1 MELNIGDEVRFLN
14 DVGGGKVSGFQK
26 GGIVL
31 VEDEDGFEMPV
42 MASEVVLVSPKEE
55 KIAPAAATLP
65 KKESKPEKPTEP
77 TEEDIKIA
85 ELKEMFRQDKIKKD
99 AAEARNKANAEQLAA
114 KERVQARVQAAKETE
129 EKETLEARIIRL
141 EMEVR
146 RLQTRLERL
155 ETAKAIREKAKA
167 DMTIQKETVRK
178 QPDNTLE
185 VDLHAHELLDTTAGM
200 DARDIKAYQLKTVR
214 DTLEKNAKEKGR
226 KIIFIHGNG
235 EGVLRKAIL
244 DMLRRDFPKYET
256 QDASF
261 QQYGFGATMVTVR

>member
-55 KIAPAAATLP
+55 KIAPAAAPQP
-65 KKESKPEKPTEP
+65 KKEPKPEKPTEP

-99 AAEARNKANAEQLAA
+99 AAEARAKADAEQ
-114 KERVQARVQAAKETE
+114 QAAKEAE
-129 EKETLEARIIRL
+129 ERESLEARVIRL

-146 RLQTRLERL
+146 RLQIRIERL
-155 ETAKAIREKAKA
+155 EAAKAIREKVKA
-167 DMTIQKETVRK
+167 DMTIQRETVRK

-214 DTLEKNAKEKGR
+214 ETLEKNAKEKGR

-244 DMLRRDFPKYET
+244 DMLRRYFPKYET

>member
-55 KIAPAAATLP
+55 KIAPAAAPQP
-65 KKESKPEKPTEP
+65 KKEPKPEKPTEP

-99 AAEARNKANAEQLAA
+99 AAEARAKADAEQ
-114 KERVQARVQAAKETE
+114 QAAKEAE
-129 EKETLEARIIRL
+129 ERESLEARVIRL

-146 RLQTRLERL
+146 RLQIRIERL
-155 ETAKAIREKAKA
+155 EAAKAIREKVKA
-167 DMTIQKETVRK
+167 DMTIQRETVRK

-214 DTLEKNAKEKGR
+214 ETLEKNAKEKGR